1 MQIAAGVDAACALT
15 EDGEVKCWGQS
26 DTGLL
31 GVPMAEPKLLRD
43 PVTVQGV
50 SPAVQLDGHYI
61 QMCALRADGQV
72 WCWGAGMTKG
82 EPHPPAQPIPDLH
95 DAIDIVT
102 ANKFACALRADHSVR
117 CFGPRMDRDRKGS
130 KPFPFESKDA
140 WIEPPVLTFEAQP
153 TERR

>member
-61 QMCALRADGQV
+61 QMCALRADGQ
-72 WCWGAGMTKG
+72 
-82 EPHPPAQPIPDLH
+82 
-95 DAIDIVT
+95 
-102 ANKFACALRADHSVR
+102 
-117 CFGPRMDRDRKGS
+117 
-130 KPFPFESKDA
+130 
-140 WIEPPVLTFEAQP
+140 
-153 TERR
+153 